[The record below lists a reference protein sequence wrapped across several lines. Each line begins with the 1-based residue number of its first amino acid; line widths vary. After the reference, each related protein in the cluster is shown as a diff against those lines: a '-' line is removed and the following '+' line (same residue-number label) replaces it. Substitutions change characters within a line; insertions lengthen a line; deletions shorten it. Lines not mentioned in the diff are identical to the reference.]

1 MRKIINKDSTTLIII
16 SLLCFY
22 SSQSKSVEILESKG
36 YKVFP
41 MNSLSIVRQEGRIIT
56 PLTREENN
64 CDILLSG
71 TFYGSQLYPV
81 GPFLINNKLQIDY
94 PKTLSRGFVAIM
106 SDGSIKL
113 SSMSDTDFDY
123 RNREHRKEMYKRF
136 NSHLSKIENTEQK
149 RVVQLMGGGAHLIMP
164 DESGEGYALSK
175 EALEGKQFFDQ
186 GIGDLNSAQMR
197 STNHIV
203 IITIRDQTFALITPK
218 VSGKKLQKD
227 LLESQVR
234 SAIKFD
240 GGSGCSAFKI
250 GSNINICPSNG
261 ANPSGFCINF

>member
-1 MRKIINKDSTTLIII
+1 MRRTTYKDNTRLFII
-16 SLLCFY
+16 SLLFLY
-22 SSQSKSVEILESKG
+22 SSLSESIEVLESKG

-41 MNSLSIVRQEGRIIT
+41 VGSLSIVRQERRIIT
-56 PLTREENN
+56 PATREENK

-81 GPFLINNKLQIDY
+81 GPFLINNQLQIDY

-106 SDGSIKL
+106 NDDTIRL
-113 SSMSDTDFDY
+113 SSMSNTDFDY
-123 RNREHRKEMYKRF
+123 RNTEHRKEMYKRF
-136 NSHLSKIENTEQK
+136 KSHLTKIENTEQM

-164 DESGEGYALSK
+164 DESGKGYPLTK
-175 EALEGKQFFDQ
+175 EALEAKQFFDQ

-197 STNHIV
+197 STNHVV

-227 LLESQVR
+227 LLESQVK

-240 GGSGCSAFKI
+240 GGSGCSAFQA
-250 GSNINICPSNG
+250 GSNINICPSKG

>member
-1 MRKIINKDSTTLIII
+1 MRKIINIDSVTLIII
-16 SLLCFY
+16 SLLFFY
-22 SSQSKSVEILESKG
+22 SSLSESVEVLESKG

-41 MNSLSIVRQEGRIIT
+41 VGSLSIVRQEGRIIT
-56 PLTREENN
+56 PVIREENN

-81 GPFLINNKLQIDY
+81 GPFLINNKLHIDY

-106 SDGSIKL
+106 NDGSIKL

-136 NSHLSKIENTEQK
+136 NSHLTKIENTEQK

-164 DESGEGYALSK
+164 DGSGEGYALTK
-175 EALEGKQFFDQ
+175 EVLEGKQFFDQ

-197 STNHIV
+197 STSHVV

-227 LLESQVR
+227 LLESQVK

-240 GGSGCSAFKI
+240 GGSGCSAFQI